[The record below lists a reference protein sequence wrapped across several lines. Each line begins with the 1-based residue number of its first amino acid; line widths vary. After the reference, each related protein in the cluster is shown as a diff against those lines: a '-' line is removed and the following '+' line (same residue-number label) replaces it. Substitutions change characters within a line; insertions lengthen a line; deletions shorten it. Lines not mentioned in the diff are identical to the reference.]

1 MTDFASIAR
10 ELGALAGAPCASEPE
25 RRIGGGSINAC
36 YAWRCGG
43 DRLFVKLAPRAAL
56 SNFTA
61 ESAGLAALAATRTL
75 RVPRLI
81 ACGGTGQ
88 DAFLALEWVERGR
101 TETRS
106 ERLLAEG
113 LAALHRVTAARFGFA
128 HDNFIGATPQAN
140 AWEAD
145 WARFFAERR
154 LRPQL
159 ELAARNGLGRPLQEA
174 GARLLAAV
182 PQLLAG
188 HRPQAALLHGD
199 LWGGNWF
206 ADTTGQPVLFDPAVY
221 HGDAEVDLAMSQLFG
236 GFGAEFYR
244 AYAAAAPLT
253 AGAATRAELYNL
265 YHVLNHANL
274 FGGGYVQQALATC
287 AQLLAEVR
295 G

>member
-10 ELGALAGAPCASEPE
+10 ELGALAGAPCAREPE
-25 RRIGGGSINAC
+25 RRVGGGSINAC

-43 DRLFVKLAPRAAL
+43 GLLFVKLAARQAL

-61 ESAGLAALAATRTL
+61 ECEGLAALEAAGTL
-75 RVPRLI
+75 RVPRRI
-81 ACGGTGQ
+81 ARGSTGQ
-88 DAFLALEWVERGR
+88 DAFLALEWIERGR
-101 TETRS
+101 ADPES
-106 ERLLAEG
+106 ERRLAEG
-113 LAALHRVTAARFGFA
+113 LAALHRVTAPRFGFV

-140 AWEAD
+140 AWESD

-159 ELAARNGLGRPLQEA
+159 ELAARNRLGHRLQEA
-174 GARLLAAV
+174 GASVLAAV
-182 PQLLAG
+182 PELLAG
-188 HRPQAALLHGD
+188 HQPTASLLHGD

-206 ADTTGQPVLFDPAVY
+206 ADETLRPVICDPAVY
-221 HGDAEVDLAMSQLFG
+221 YGDAEADLAMSQLFG

-253 AGAATRAELYNL
+253 AGAARRAELYNL

-274 FGGGYVQQALATC
+274 FGGAYVRQALAMC
-287 AQLLAEVR
+287 ARLLAELR